1 MPCSSFTE
9 EQITVLEGVLDEYRE
24 IAGKEK
30 VKRKEAI
37 VTQVT
42 RQFVTVHHVND
53 IEVMKKLQNSV
64 RNWLNNRSQELTN
77 EEEYFQKTNWFTVF
91 TSENGDQIK
100 EETRKL
106 TEVAPG
112 SPGHDHNDSLD
123 DGPALKKVCP
133 NWDKEPIGSTWEKY
147 LQSPFNA
154 TKQASS
160 PTAADPKKKFEVK
173 KAEDGHWDLPVEDFL
188 AASLEQQKRLIRD
201 FMNLCWQEMVGRK
214 GSAPFSKM
222 TKDLCDFVDLDA
234 GYLPDKPSLEIKDPS
249 HMSKDNVE
257 CLLRHWKERQENQ
270 FLWPIFAFKGT
281 SKQSRKMTE
290 RTSPNISQVTSYN
303 VIATPSEASRPT
315 TMPAVSPPDDSPR
328 SVAEVS
334 LQSKARELSLNA
346 KCTTKVSKPI
356 ALSFLQTEYH
366 DGLIDDS
373 SNESS
378 SDSDESKNAVDLW
391 QSPNQHCATVEGQIE
406 FLCSL
411 SDQNEYLGLINV
423 LNLTQVRTGSVEDTL
438 PGRLDWKYD
447 DFHLLP
453 EGHMWLA
460 KHESAFGSMLI
471 RDAEMV
477 AGGRTPLGGYPF
489 IPPELKGKTIPNHY
503 ISGYILP
510 WYVKGKWHKAR
521 DFMLCLSSDKQ
532 YRQLVMALEQ
542 IDNSGS
548 PDQDCARGVLLSD
561 FTWDN
566 LSHHAGDVPHQS
578 WAMALKAISLVS
590 LSDMSGERHGQ
601 WYIALHVAFVGMV
614 LRDVTMSKSTSA
626 MCAYPSVSSFVAST
640 RITDLCIANAMQSC
654 KALRRTI
661 VKGLQHKPTAQKQPK
676 PVVEIPARP
685 AAKKPQQD

>member
-1 MPCSSFTE
+1 MSSDGKCS
-9 EQITVLEGVLDEYRE
+9 
-24 IAGKEK
+24 
-30 VKRKEAI
+30 
-37 VTQVT
+37 
-42 RQFVTVHHVND
+42 
-53 IEVMKKLQNSV
+53 
-64 RNWLNNRSQELTN
+64 
-77 EEEYFQKTNWFTVF
+77 
-91 TSENGDQIK
+91 
-100 EETRKL
+100 
-106 TEVAPG
+106 
-112 SPGHDHNDSLD
+112 HDHNDSLD

-147 LQSPFNA
+147 LQSAFNA
-154 TKQASS
+154 TKQALS
-160 PTAADPKKKFEVK
+160 PTAANPKKKFEVK

-188 AASLEQQKRLIRD
+188 VASLEQQKRLVRD

-222 TKDLCDFVDLDA
+222 TKDLRNFVDLDA

-270 FLWPIFAFKGT
+270 FLRPIFAFKGT

-303 VIATPSEASRPT
+303 VIVTPSKASRPT

-334 LQSKARELSLNA
+334 LQSKARKLSLNA
-346 KCTTKVSKPI
+346 ECMTKVSKPI
-356 ALSFLQTEYH
+356 ASSFLQTEYH
-366 DGLIDDS
+366 DGLIDNS
-373 SNESS
+373 SDESS
-378 SDSDESKNAVDLW
+378 SDSDESENTVDLW
-391 QSPNQHCATVEGQIE
+391 QSPNQHCATLEGQIE
-406 FLCSL
+406 FLRSL

-447 DFHLLP
+447 DFHLPP

-460 KHESAFGSMLI
+460 KHESAFGGMLI

-477 AGGRTPLGGYPF
+477 AGGCTPLGGYPF

-510 WYVKGKWHKAR
+510 WCKRLSEQLKESHAEGISRRPHRSPADVKGKWHEAR

-548 PDQDCARGVLLSD
+548 PDQDRARGVLLSD

-578 WAMALKAISLVS
+578 WAMALKAISLVG
-590 LSDMSGERHGQ
+590 LSDTSGERHGR

-614 LRDVTMSKSTSA
+614 LRDVAMSKSTSA
-626 MCAYPSVSSFVAST
+626 TCAYPSVPSFVAST
-640 RITDLCIANAMQSC
+640 CITDSWSA
-654 KALRRTI
+654 
-661 VKGLQHKPTAQKQPK
+661 AQADGA
-676 PVVEIPARP
+676 EATETSR
-685 AAKKPQQD
+685 